1 MGMTRKEI
9 DREARR
15 LAKADPRGITKAL
28 SAMTR
33 ILGTTPTRHPHDA
46 DGAAHGAIIDCAVY
60 VNGRRHD
67 GVWNYEEALDAVR
80 HTPNSFMWLG
90 LYQPTPNELGHI
102 AETFELHELPV
113 EDALQGY
120 QRPKIERYPAMTF
133 AALRTTRYVEHEE
146 FTEVSE
152 IVETGHV
159 MLFLGRDFVITVR
172 HGAPTELAS
181 LRADLEANPDQLAE
195 GPWAVAHRIYDR
207 IVDSY
212 VETAG
217 QIELDIDQLEDS
229 VFARD
234 RRGSIQ
240 RIYQLKRELVEFKR
254 AVLPLQRPVADIAGG
269 HIADVPLEL
278 QRYFRDVNDNL
289 SRTVDQVVSFDDL
302 LNSILQ
308 ARLAQVTVD
317 QNDDMR
323 KIAAWAGIAAVW
335 TALAGIYGMN
345 FDFMPELHWRFGYP
359 MVLAISLAASI
370 ILYRQFRKSGWL

>member
-1 MGMTRKEI
+1 MSMTRER
-9 DREARR
+9 DQR
-15 LAKADPRGITKAL
+15 DHRGLTRAL

-33 ILGTTPTRHPHDA
+33 ILGTTPARHPSDSSGSMHSS
-46 DGAAHGAIIDCAVY
+46 IVDCAIY
-60 VNGRRHD
+60 VHGRRKP
-67 GVWNYEEALDAVR
+67 GTCNYAEALDMVR
-80 HTPNSFMWLG
+80 RDPDAFMWLG
-90 LYQPTPNELGHI
+90 LHQPRADELEAI
-102 AETFELHELPV
+102 AETFGLHELPV

-133 AALRTTRYVEHEE
+133 AALRTTRYVEHGEL
-146 FTEVSE
+146 TDTSE

-159 MLFLGRDFVITVR
+159 MLFIGRDFVITVR
-172 HGAPTELAS
+172 HGAPSELRS
-181 LRADLEANPDQLAE
+181 LRADLESDPEQLAE

-212 VETAG
+212 VATAA

-229 VFARD
+229 VFATD
-234 RRGSIQ
+234 RQGSIQ
-240 RIYQLKRELVEFKR
+240 RIYQFKRELVEFKR

-269 HIADVPLEL
+269 HIADVPVEL
-278 QRYFRDVNDNL
+278 KLYFRDVNDNL
-289 SRTVDQVVSFDDL
+289 SRTVDQVTSFDDL

-335 TALAGIYGMN
+335 TAVAGIYGMN
-345 FDFMPELHWRFGYP
+345 FEFMPELHWRYGYP
-359 MVLAISLAASI
+359 AVLAISLVASI

>member
-1 MGMTRKEI
+1 MTRKEI
-9 DREARR
+9 DRDTRR
-15 LAKADPRGITKAL
+15 LANADPRGITKAL

-33 ILGTTPTRHPHDA
+33 ILGTTPTRHSHDT
-46 DGAAHGAIIDCAVY
+46 DGTARGAIVDCAVY
-60 VNGRRHD
+60 VNGRRND
-67 GVWNYEEALDAVR
+67 GVWDYADALDTVR
-80 HTPNSFMWLG
+80 RTPNSFMWLG
-90 LYQPTPNELGHI
+90 LYQPTARELGHI

-113 EDALQGY
+113 EDALQGH

-133 AALRTTRYVEHEE
+133 ATLRTTRYVEHEE
-146 FTEVSE
+146 LTDVSE

-159 MLFLGRDFVITVR
+159 MLFLGKDFVITVR

-181 LRADLEANPDQLAE
+181 LRADLESDPDQLAE

-207 IVDSY
+207 IVDTY

-335 TALAGIYGMN
+335 TAIAGIYGMN
-345 FDFMPELHWRFGYP
+345 FEFMPELHWRFGYP

>member
-1 MGMTRKEI
+1 MARKGD
-9 DREARR
+9 DR
-15 LAKADPRGITKAL
+15 DPRGLTRAL

-33 ILGTTPTRHPHDA
+33 ILGTTPTRHPHDIG
-46 DGAAHGAIIDCAVY
+46 GASHRSIVDCAVY
-60 VNGRRHD
+60 VNGKRRPGSWD
-67 GVWNYEEALDAVR
+67 YAEALDTVR
-80 HTPNSFMWLG
+80 RTPNSFMWLG
-90 LYQPTPNELGHI
+90 LHQPRAEELADI

-133 AALRTTRYVEHEE
+133 AALRTTRYIEHSEL
-146 FTEVSE
+146 TETSE

-159 MLFLGRDFVITVR
+159 MLFLGKDFVITVR

-181 LRADLEANPDQLAE
+181 LRADLEADPEQLAE

-207 IVDSY
+207 IVDTY
-212 VETAG
+212 VETAT

-234 RRGSIQ
+234 RQSSIQ

-289 SRTVDQVVSFDDL
+289 SRTVDQVLSFDDL

-335 TALAGIYGMN
+335 TAVAGIYGMN
-345 FDFMPELHWRFGYP
+345 FAYMPELNWRYGYP
-359 MVLAISLAASI
+359 AVLGLSLLASI

>member
-1 MGMTRKEI
+1 MAH
-9 DREARR
+9 DRDNRR
-15 LAKADPRGITKAL
+15 LSRAFT
-28 SAMTR
+28 AMTR
-33 ILGTTPTRHPHDA
+33 ILGNAPTRHSGHPRDPEQS
-46 DGAAHGAIIDCAVY
+46 AIVDCAVY
-60 VNGRRHD
+60 VRGHRRPGTWD
-67 GVWNYEEALDAVR
+67 YAEALDTVR
-80 HTPNSFMWLG
+80 RTPGSFVWLG
-90 LYQPTPNELGHI
+90 LHQPTEHELAHI

-133 AALRTTRYVEHEE
+133 AALRTTRYVEH
-146 FTEVSE
+146 TELTETSE
-152 IVETGHV
+152 VVETGHV

-181 LRADLEANPDQLAE
+181 LRADLESNPEQLAE

-212 VETAG
+212 VETAND
-217 QIELDIDQLEDS
+217 IALDIDQLEDS

-254 AVLPLQRPVADIAGG
+254 AVLPLQRPVADIANG
-269 HIADVPLEL
+269 HIVDVPVEL
-278 QRYFRDVNDNL
+278 KLHFRDVNDNL
-289 SRTVDQVVSFDDL
+289 SRTVDQVLSFDDL

-308 ARLAQVTVD
+308 ARLAQVTVE

-335 TALAGIYGMN
+335 TAVAGIYGMN
-345 FDFMPELHWRFGYP
+345 FDFMPELRWRYAYP
-359 MVLAISLAASI
+359 AVWAFCLIASV
-370 ILYRQFRKSGWL
+370 ILYRRFRKSGWL